1 MRRLI
6 VPVLLGVLLS
16 GPALA
21 IDSGGSYVGRFNYS
35 CPQVL
40 ELYAKSGI
48 QKDGTGVTFN
58 RSFSVIVGWMAGY
71 MSSINAIRPGK
82 SDFYGNMADEA
93 AQIAKWCEANQQ
105 SDLMEA
111 METLTKE
118 RTAIKKKPKAAAKP
132 KPAKK
137 KPVRKQPEP
146 TPLPKGA
153 P

>member
-40 ELYAKSGI
+40 ELHGKSGI

-82 SDFYGNMADEA
+82 SDFFGNMADEA
-93 AQIAKWCEANQQ
+93 GWIAKWCEANQK

-111 METLTKE
+111 MEALTKE
-118 RTAIKKKPKAAAKP
+118 RTAVKKKPKAADKKP
-132 KPAKK
+132 VA
-137 KPVRKQPEP
+137 PVRKQPQSDQPP
-146 TPLPKGA
+146 TRVP
-153 P
+153 